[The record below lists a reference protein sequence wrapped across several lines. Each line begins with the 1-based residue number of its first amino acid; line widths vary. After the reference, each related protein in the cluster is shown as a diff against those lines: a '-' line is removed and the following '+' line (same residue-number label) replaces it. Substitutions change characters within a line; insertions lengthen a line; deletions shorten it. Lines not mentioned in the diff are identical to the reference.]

1 MFHLYI
7 PNPCRE
13 SQILHELA
21 FFCVVFSKPTSCP
34 YSHSQHGVQPQP
46 YCCSS
51 LEAAWVHSTKD
62 YLIDTV
68 KVNSF

>member
-46 YCCSS
+46 YSRT
-51 LEAAWVHSTKD
+51 AAVHLKLPGYILQKTT
-62 YLIDTV
+62 L
-68 KVNSF
+68 